1 LASYNGEKTCAN
13 KECTNSFA
21 DDRWGTIRAG
31 QEGWFIQQD
40 GTVWCPSHIPTWVSQ
55 WRHARKCEQVTKKN
69 DKNEQKP
76 LPKGPTGMYE
86 TRGGVPNATP
96 SEQKPDESDDE

>member
-1 LASYNGEKTCAN
+1 
-13 KECTNSFA
+13 
-21 DDRWGTIRAG
+21 
-31 QEGWFIQQD
+31 
-40 GTVWCPSHIPTWVSQ
+40 
-55 WRHARKCEQVTKKN
+55 VTKKN